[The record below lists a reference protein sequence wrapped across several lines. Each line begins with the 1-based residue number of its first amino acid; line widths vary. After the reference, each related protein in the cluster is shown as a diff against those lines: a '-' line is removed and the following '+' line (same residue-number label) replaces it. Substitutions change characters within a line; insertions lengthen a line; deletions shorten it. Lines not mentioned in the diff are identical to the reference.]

1 MSHHQ
6 KLTGLVAAADADA
19 DTPKPDL
26 TVTNDTKPFTDEEL
40 VNKITETMYEQAAD
54 PGQKIKVEVKKDSV
68 ITISTHSFA
77 TLEESN
83 RPVKPYGFCGTSGS
97 CTG

>member
-1 MSHHQ
+1 
-6 KLTGLVAAADADA
+6 
-19 DTPKPDL
+19 
-26 TVTNDTKPFTDEEL
+26 
-40 VNKITETMYEQAAD
+40 MYEQAAD